1 MNHVTQLLRFTY
13 QVEFATLLIAAAS
26 LGALVFFRRWRAAS
40 FVGLAGFAL
49 PYVVV
54 AIVFDSVSAMRM
66 VRQIGSNFTPLL
78 DWAECGGLAILMG
91 AALRVFRQRVIRR
104 AAGHS

>member
-13 QVEFATLLIAAAS
+13 QVEFATS